1 MKNNIILTYCSIN
14 PILECFKSRSGRMSC
29 GHELV
34 IKTWVGNVS
43 WLVDADV
50 ATMMQVSKLYLAD
63 DIKNK
68 EKER

>member
-1 MKNNIILTYCSIN
+1 
-14 PILECFKSRSGRMSC
+14 MSC

-34 IKTWVGNVS
+34 NETWVGNVS

-50 ATMMQVSKLYLAD
+50 ATIIWVSKLYLAD

-68 EKER
+68 RKRDSKV